1 MRKDIHP
8 EYKEITVTAT
18 DGSTF
23 KTRSTYSKSS
33 ELRLD
38 IDPLNHPAW
47 TGKQKMIQGG
57 RMSKFKERYAGLGQA
72 ANTQKAK
79 KEADKKEEDKKEK
92 A

>member
-8 EYKEITVTAT
+8 EYKEITITST
-18 DGSTF
+18 DGTTF
-23 KTRSTYSKSS
+23 KTRSTYAKSDKMT
-33 ELRLD
+33 LD

-57 RMSKFKERYAGLGQA
+57 RMSKFKDRYAGFDKMSG
-72 ANTQKAK
+72 K
-79 KEADKKEEDKKEK
+79 KEDK